1 MELVVFLITRD
12 IVFCELEICYIYECC
27 IRKMIHT
34 RCEVGYGH
42 AVKWSDKILQERK
55 KRVHHN
61 LPKTDTAL
69 TNEIG
74 RAHV

>member
-1 MELVVFLITRD
+1 
-12 IVFCELEICYIYECC
+12 
-27 IRKMIHT
+27 MIHT

-69 TNEIG
+69 TNDKTKVIAYLNEG
-74 RAHV
+74 

>member
-55 KRVHHN
+55 KNTIAEERKKKFN
-61 LPKTDTAL
+61 KISSLS
-69 TNEIG
+69 EI
-74 RAHV
+74 V